1 MEKLSNAT
9 RLWYQKIQKRTA
21 AAMQSH
27 VKALLLEE
35 SGQVWDQTHDLS
47 RARSVNIGGIY
58 YVFQPSVLCYTE
70 QVRS

>member
-21 AAMQSH
+21 AVMQSH

-35 SGQVWDQTHDLS
+35 GGQVWDQTHDLS
-47 RARSVNIGGIY
+47 SARSVNIGGIY
-58 YVFQPSVLCYTE
+58 YVSSN
-70 QVRS
+70 QVYCVTLNK